1 MVSWGQIGG
10 EGPPTR
16 FKSPGK
22 RSEKSKRFSK
32 EKGQTRMFS
41 NMNQSYFLSYLGY
54 MLNTGN

>member
-32 EKGQTRMFS
+32 EKGQPECFQT
-41 NMNQSYFLSYLGY
+41 
-54 MLNTGN
+54 